1 MEKLN
6 VAKQST
12 SDLPNDET
20 AATAKAEKLSLLEVM
35 EFFSDICLADSLYLL
50 QIIHESEGVPERCV
64 EPAMAD
70 IVSLKLSPF
79 GRRLRQI
86 H

>member
-1 MEKLN
+1 MN
-6 VAKQST
+6 N
-12 SDLPNDET
+12 LPSDET
-20 AATAKAEKLSLLEVM
+20 AATAKADEFNLLEVM

-50 QIIHESEGVPERCV
+50 QTLHESSNVPERCV

>member
-1 MEKLN
+1 MN
-6 VAKQST
+6 DSP
-12 SDLPNDET
+12 SDAET
-20 AATAKAEKLSLLEVM
+20 VTAKADEFNLLEVM

-50 QIIHESEGVPERCV
+50 QILHESSNVPERCV

-79 GRRLRQI
+79 GRRLRQV